1 MGFAFREFKQVDG
14 RFVVGRKRLAIYE
27 IRIGLP
33 SLGKIDLI
41 DLDACLVKAIIGV
54 AGDDRRIFAAVVS
67 RRQLLEP
74 RLAKI
79 YALRGY

>member
-1 MGFAFREFKQVDG
+1 MDASWSGVNASLST
-14 RFVVGRKRLAIYE
+14 RFELVS
-27 IRIGLP
+27 P